1 MKSTV
6 LFLALLIGAVAWFTY
21 EPVREELAAP
31 IDVMTNAAV
40 GVAEASA
47 LAGPAVSDESSRPE
61 RPED

>member
-40 GVAEASA
+40 GGAEAA
-47 LAGPAVSDESSRPE
+47 APAGPGGSDESSMVE
-61 RPED
+61 WPED